1 MTLRGLYLNQQDA
14 ATAMGITTPTFSKYR
29 VTLKQRSVKRGRV
42 EYFLPEKM
50 MTAKYRK
57 YYADVMQ
64 ELDDDAEEVESI
76 LGDVSDTADI
86 LASSPSNELT
96 EAKLDNLKARTALI
110 NEKLEQRKS
119 ELFSEWSEKFFEVF
133 SNAFAKF
140 KNDLISL
147 HLTEEQLDNLTE
159 KLELALKSMDDGITQ
174 INTEWMNSEAEENA
188 ENS

>member
-86 LASSPSNELT
+86 LTSSPSNELT

-110 NEKLEQRKS
+110 NEKLEQRKT

-133 SNAFAKF
+133 SNAFARF
-140 KNDLISL
+140 KNSLVEL
-147 HLTEEQLDNLTE
+147 HLSEEQLSTLTDNLE
-159 KLELALKSMDDGITQ
+159 NALKSMNDGIEQ
-174 INTEWMNSEAEENA
+174 INAEWMNEQNEEDK
-188 ENS
+188 EV